1 MLKIAEKKDLERIVE
16 IYNAAVP
23 THNSTADTTEV
34 SVEEKRAWFEA
45 HNPKRRPIL
54 VHEENG
60 EVVAWVS
67 FEEFYGRPAY
77 DNTAEISIYV
87 DPAFCSK
94 GLGSRLLKEA
104 LSISRS
110 LGIKKLVAY
119 IFSHN
124 EPSIRLFEKYGFE
137 HWGRLPD
144 IAEMDGK
151 EYSLS
156 ILGLRLE
163 A

>member
-1 MLKIAEKKDLERIVE
+1 MLKIAEKEDLERIVE

-23 THNSTADTTEV
+23 TRNSTADTTEV

-45 HNPKRRPIL
+45 HKPERRPIL
-54 VHEENG
+54 VHKENG

-87 DPAFCSK
+87 DPIFCSK

-104 LSISRS
+104 LSISLS